1 VIRTATAAALA
12 LALAMIAPACGGD
25 HSRAELP
32 QLTVNP
38 ESSSPTD
45 QSIAKAQ
52 GALQKDPNDD
62 EARLSLAVAFL
73 QKVRET
79 ADPSLYVKAQGLLDD
94 LRKRHPTDPRV
105 AEAAATLALAQHR
118 FENAH
123 QLGEQ
128 ALRLAPGSA
137 TAYGI
142 LVDADNELGRYD
154 DALRATQAMVDAR
167 PTLESYARVSYA
179 RELRGD
185 YPGAIEA
192 MQEAVASAG
201 TSSGENVAYVETLL
215 GQLLLTTHDILGAQS
230 ESAAALLAFPGFAA
244 AHALQAQILVARGR
258 YADAAAVLDKLV
270 EIQPLPQYAI
280 SLGDDLTAEGRTAE
294 AARAYALVDVI
305 SKLFVVNGVR
315 LDLETALYDA
325 DHHPGAH
332 AVAEA
337 RRALAARPS
346 ALAHDVLAW
355 NLYRVGRLD
364 EAAAESEKALALGS
378 RDPQEQYHAA
388 VIAAARGDDDAARS
402 HLRIVLA
409 ENPRFNARLIPD
421 IDRLEGQLG
430 L

>member
-1 VIRTATAAALA
+1 MV
-12 LALAMIAPACGGD
+12 APACGGD
-25 HSRAELP
+25 HSRAEIP

-45 QSIAKAQ
+45 QAIAKAQ
-52 GALQKDPNDD
+52 VALQKDPTDD
-62 EARLSLAVAFL
+62 EARLSLALAFL

-94 LRKRHPTDPRV
+94 LRDRHPTDPRV
-105 AEAAATLALAQHR
+105 VEAAGTLALAQHR
-118 FENAH
+118 FEDAH
-123 QLGEQ
+123 QLGEE
-128 ALRLAPGSA
+128 ALRLAPNSA

-154 DALRATQAMVDAR
+154 DALAATQAMVDAR

-192 MQEAVASAG
+192 MQQAVSSAG

-215 GQLLLTTHDILGAQS
+215 GQLLLTTHDLAGAQGES
-230 ESAAALLAFPGFAA
+230 EAALKAFPGFAA
-244 AHALQAQILVARGR
+244 AQALQAQILVAQDR
-258 YADAAAVLDKLV
+258 YADAAAVLGKLV
-270 EIQPLPQYAI
+270 KVQPLPQYAI
-280 SLGDDLTAEGRTAE
+280 SLGDDLTAAGRTAD

-305 SKLFVVNGVR
+305 SELFVANGVR
-315 LDLETALYDA
+315 LDLETGRAAA
-325 DHHPGAH
+325 DHEPGEPAGG
-332 AVAEA
+332 EG

-355 NLYRVGRLD
+355 NLYRVGKLD
-364 EAAAESEKALALGS
+364 EAAAESQKALALGS

-388 VIAAARGDDDAARS
+388 VIAAARGDDGAART
-402 HLRIVLA
+402 HLRLVLA
-409 ENPRFNARLIPD
+409 ENPHFNARLIPD
-421 IDRLEGQLG
+421 VKRLTQRLG